1 MKENHINEMR
11 SFNRFYTA
19 VIGVLNN
26 KFLNSKYSLPDL
38 RVLQAIFFKEG
49 ITASDIIETLNIDKS
64 YLSRIL
70 LRLEKD
76 KLIIRKASP
85 LDGRSYHLHLT
96 LRGKKEYQEHDKA
109 SDKHINEML
118 ARLDDRERNRLI
130 SSMQLIKNILSKP
143 VFTKKR

>member
-1 MKENHINEMR
+1 MKANHINEMR

-26 KFLNSKYSLPDL
+26 KFLNSKYSLVDL
-38 RVLQAIFFKEG
+38 RILQAISFKDG
-49 ITASDIIETLNIDKS
+49 VTASDLIETLNIDKS

-76 KLIIRKASP
+76 KLITRKASP

-96 LRGKKEYQEHDKA
+96 VRGKKEYQEHDKA
-109 SDKHINEML
+109 SDKHISEIL
-118 ARLDDRERNRLI
+118 ARIDDGERNRLI
-130 SSMQLIKNILSKP
+130 SSMHQIKNILSKP
-143 VFTKKR
+143 AITKKR